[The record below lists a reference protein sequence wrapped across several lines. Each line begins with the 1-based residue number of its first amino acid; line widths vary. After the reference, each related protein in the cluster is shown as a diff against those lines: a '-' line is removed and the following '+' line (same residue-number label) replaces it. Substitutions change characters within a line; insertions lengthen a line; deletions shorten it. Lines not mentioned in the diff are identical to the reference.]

1 MPGQKGNLLGQA
13 LCSEKIGHGM
23 PGIDLADIVLHLI
36 STRVELFVLLSFI
49 ATFFPPL
56 PQGGCNFVYLAHDSM
71 RIA

>member
-23 PGIDLADIVLHLI
+23 PGIDLADIVGLGHDFLHLI

-49 ATFFPPL
+49 DTFFFL
-56 PQGGCNFVYLAHDSM
+56 PYRKVDVTLFT
-71 RIA
+71 